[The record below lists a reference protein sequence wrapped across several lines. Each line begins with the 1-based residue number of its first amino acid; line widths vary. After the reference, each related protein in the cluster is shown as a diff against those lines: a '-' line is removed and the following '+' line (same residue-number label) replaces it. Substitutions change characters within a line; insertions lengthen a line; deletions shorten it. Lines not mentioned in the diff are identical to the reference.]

1 MDLASFGFPFWLRLT
16 HYINVLFI
24 GLLIRSGIEILGA
37 HPRLYWNDGC
47 TPRTEWLKFTKRKVP
62 TQGDVIYTSR
72 DEEIAIHPL
81 LALPGRKNLGL
92 GRHWHGVSSSLWILN
107 GVIYV
112 VLLLTT
118 GEWAR
123 LIPTSWDIFPRASQS
138 LLTYLSFHTPPLS
151 EFRPYDPLQQLTYA
165 FVVFVLGPFMLLTG
179 IAMSPAIAASAPWYI
194 KLFGGHQ
201 VARSLH
207 FLGMAA
213 FALFT
218 ATHTA
223 LVLLVHLRTNIP
235 SMVLGGPNENFGLAV
250 TIAIVAVLILVGI
263 YVWTTWY
270 SLRHKRRVQVALD
283 KIEAPIRRIALHNL
297 ASVQHYRASDTSPYL
312 WVNGA
317 PPKGAESPEFIELA
331 EHSFREWRL
340 QVGGLLE
347 HPLSLSLADLQA
359 VPSQVQITKHNCV
372 QGWSGIGKW
381 KGVNLTE
388 ILERCEPLPEARY
401 VKFTSYGL
409 DQFSYGGK
417 PLQPFYEVIDMLLA
431 THSQTILAYE
441 LNDQPLPLAHGA
453 PVRLRVE
460 TQLGYKMV
468 KYLRSIELIADYR
481 ALGEG
486 QGGSREDTLFYG
498 RGAEI

>member
-1 MDLASFGFPFWLRLT
+1 
-16 HYINVLFI
+16 VLFI

-47 TPRTEWLKFTKRKVP
+47 TPRTEWLKFTRRKVP
-62 TQGDVIYTSR
+62 DPGDIIYTAR
-72 DEEIAIHPL
+72 DDEIDIHPL
-81 LALPGRKNLGL
+81 LALPGRTNLGL
-92 GRHWHGVSSSLWILN
+92 GRHWHGVSNSLWIVN

-123 LIPTSWDIFPRASQS
+123 LIPTSWDIFPRAGHS
-138 LLTYLSFHTPPLS
+138 LLTYLSLHTPPLS

-165 FVVFVLGPFMLLTG
+165 FVVFVLGPLMLLTG

-194 KLFGGHQ
+194 KLFHGRQ

-218 ATHTA
+218 VMHTA
-223 LVLLVHLRTNIP
+223 LVVLVHFRANIA
-235 SMVLGGPNENFGLAV
+235 SIVLGGPNEDFGLAL
-250 TIAIVAVLILVGI
+250 TIAVAAVLLLVGI
-263 YVWTTWY
+263 YIWTAWY
-270 SLRHKRRVQVALD
+270 SLRHKRQVQVALD
-283 KIEAPIRRIALHNL
+283 KIEAPIRLIALHNM
-297 ASVQHYRASDTSPYL
+297 ASGQHYTAADISSYL

-317 PPKGAESPEFIELA
+317 PPEDVESPEFVELA
-331 EHSFREWRL
+331 QHGFREWRL
-340 QVGGLLE
+340 QVGGLVKQ
-347 HPLSLSLADLQA
+347 PLSLSLADLQA
-359 VPSQVQITKHNCV
+359 MPSQVQVTKHNCV
-372 QGWSGIGKW
+372 QGWSGVGKW
-381 KGVNLTE
+381 TGVNLTE
-388 ILERCEPLPEARY
+388 VLARCEPLAEARY

-409 DQFSYGGK
+409 DQFTYGGK
-417 PLQPFYEVIDMLLA
+417 PRQPFYEVIDMLLA
-431 THSQTILAYE
+431 THPQTILALE

-468 KYLRSIELIADYR
+468 KYLRSIELIAGYR

-486 QGGSREDTLFYG
+486 QGGSREDTMFYG